1 MLAVD
6 LAQVREAGLCAVGDR
21 RGDLRVRVGLRA
33 RVDQR
38 ATERGDTSGIR
49 KAEEALEARRS
60 WLTEA
65 ERTLAEF
72 SG

>member
-1 MLAVD
+1 VNQLKAAITS
-6 LAQVREAGLCAVGDR
+6 LETQLT
-21 RGDLRVRVGLRA
+21 
-33 RVDQR
+33 R